1 MTTILNQH
9 EDYQQA
15 EEAYGFPLI
24 IKQLLNRAKVASTQ
38 QTISYADKVTYT
50 YAEFFKRVNRLANVL
65 KNMELQAGD
74 VVAVMDWDSHRYLEA
89 YFAVPM
95 SGMILQTVNVRLAE
109 DKVLYTIN
117 HAKPKALLLNS
128 EFEPMAKNYR
138 HEAPSIEK
146 IIWLDDAGFEGTG
159 FDNAEYSEDNI
170 KAKQVSMPDY
180 VEGEYEAMLAAASD
194 EFDFPDFDEN
204 TIATTFYTSGTT
216 GDPKGV
222 FFTHRQIVLQ
232 TLSSTLASA
241 LSAEGQGARYNDVYM
256 PMTPLFHVHAWCWP
270 YGATMIGLKQ
280 VYPGRYVSEVL
291 VDLIERHKVTLS
303 HGVPTILQMLIKE
316 MATRGRKFNGLKLS
330 VGGSKLN
337 EGLAEAALESG
348 IEFISGFGMSESC
361 PVLARMAFGDQTNA
375 MTTTEEINYRCLSGS
390 PIMLVSM
397 EIWDA
402 NGKALPM
409 DGESTGELVVR
420 APWLTQ
426 SYFKNLD
433 AGKELWRG
441 GWMHTQDIACIAPD
455 GTLKITDRL
464 KDVIKSGG
472 EWVSSLEVENILS
485 FHPSVAEV
493 AVIGVADEKWGERP
507 LALVVLKPEHVD
519 IKADAILALGHQAV
533 EKGYLPKYGV
543 PSEIK
548 FLIEMP
554 KTSVGKLDKKKM
566 RMMYAEK
573 LI

>member
-9 EDYQQA
+9 QDYQQA

-24 IKQLLNRAKVASTQ
+24 IKQLLNRAKIASKD

-65 KNMELQAGD
+65 KNMGLQAGD

-117 HAKPKALLLNS
+117 HSKPKALLLNA

-146 IIWLDDAGFEGTG
+146 IIWLDDTQY
-159 FDNAEYSEDNI
+159 DEDDTKNDT
-170 KAKQVSMPDY
+170 KTEQTSMPDY
-180 VEGEYEAMLAAASD
+180 AEGEYEAMLDTVSD

-291 VDLIERHKVTLS
+291 VDLIEQHKVTLS

-337 EGLAEAALESG
+337 EALAEDAIESG

-361 PVLARMAFGDQTNA
+361 PVLARVAFGDQTST
-375 MTTTEEINYRCLSGS
+375 MTTTEQINYRCLSGS

-397 EIWDA
+397 EIWDE

-426 SYFKNLD
+426 SYFKNPD
-433 AGKELWRG
+433 AGDELWRG
-441 GWMHTQDIACIAPD
+441 GWMHTQDIACITAD

-485 FHPSVAEV
+485 FHPCVAEV

-507 LALVVLKPEHVD
+507 LALVVLKPEYVD
-519 IKADAILALGHQAV
+519 TKAEDILALGHQAV

-543 PSEIK
+543 PSEIR
-548 FLIEMP
+548 FLVEMP

-566 RMMYAEK
+566 RIMYEEK

>member
-1 MTTILNQH
+1 MTSILNQH

-24 IKQLLNRAKVASTQ
+24 IKQLLNRAKIASTQ

-65 KNMELQAGD
+65 KNLGLQPGD

-117 HAKPKALLLNS
+117 HAKPKALLLNA

-138 HEAPSIEK
+138 HEAPSIEH
-146 IIWLDDAGFEGTG
+146 IIWLDDS
-159 FDNAEYSEDNI
+159 EYSENSEYGKNNI
-170 KAKQVSMPDY
+170 NTKQANMPDY
-180 VEGEYEAMLAAASD
+180 VEGEYEAMLAAVSD

-241 LSAEGQGARYNDVYM
+241 LSTEGQGARYNDVYM

-280 VYPGRYVSEVL
+280 VYPGRYLAPTL
-291 VDLIERHKVTLS
+291 VDLIEQHKVTLS
-303 HGVPTILQMLIKE
+303 HGVPAILQMLIKE

-337 EGLAEAALESG
+337 EGLAKAALESG

-361 PVLARMAFGDQTNA
+361 PVLARMAFDDKTNA
-375 MTTTEEINYRCLSGS
+375 MTTTEQINYRCLSGS

-397 EIWDA
+397 EIWDE
-402 NGKALPM
+402 NGKPQPM
-409 DGESTGELVVR
+409 DGQSTGELVVR

-426 SYFKNLD
+426 SYFKNSD
-433 AGKELWRG
+433 AGNELWRG
-441 GWMHTQDIACIAPD
+441 GWMHTQDIACISPD

-472 EWVSSLEVENILS
+472 EWISSLEVENILS

-493 AVIGVADEKWGERP
+493 AIIGVADERWGERP
-507 LALVVLKPEHVD
+507 LALVVLKPEHAD
-519 IKADAILALGHQAV
+519 TKAEDILAIGHQAV

-566 RMMYAEK
+566 RMMYTEK